1 MCYENRSFLKTLLG
15 GVEYHALYD
24 PGATVS
30 LVNAKIAEKF
40 KNRLKKAETLIETAT
55 GTTSRILG
63 ELKLF
68 LVVDNA
74 PGELKFKAESNIKH
88 DIILGIDFVR
98 NWDIETRKGQTEW
111 RVGEAAIL
119 DAPWHTFNESRST
132 GIGVLAEYAGI
143 SELELNER
151 EKLEKLVDEILAT
164 ADDKV
169 GNTTLVEHETVVKP
183 GTKPVR
189 QAPQRMSEKI
199 SEFAREEVKRMLADD
214 VIEPSKSYWCSRQVI
229 VKKANGNYR
238 FRRLSRFE

>member
-1 MCYENRSFLKTLLG
+1 M
-15 GVEYHALYD
+15 
-24 PGATVS
+24 
-30 LVNAKIAEKF
+30 VNAKIAEKF

-98 NWDIETRKGQTEW
+98 NWDIETQKGQTEW

-119 DAPWHTFNESRST
+119 DAPWNTFNESRST

-169 GNTTLVEHETVVKP
+169 GTTTLVENEIVVKP
-183 GTKPVR
+183 GAKPVCQTPR
-189 QAPQRMSEKI
+189 RMSEKI

-214 VIEPSKSYWCSRQVI
+214 VIEPSKSDWCSRPVI

-238 FRRLSRFE
+238 FCVDYRDLNKVTEDDCYPMIISNEVSI